1 MTKGYL
7 SLLCTEKAKVTCCHV
22 TASRVTLIF
31 ITGSLLEVAYDI
43 QYGKEQVKMRKK
55 KREATQNDIKKRKQN
70 DIYKLYLAY

>member
-55 KREATQNDIKKRKQN
+55 KREATQK
-70 DIYKLYLAY
+70 